1 MNFLERAMKGSHAVL
16 LLMALFGWRN
26 ATAQGDLFAQD
37 SLRYKIGQMLIFGFY
52 GNTVPEEIKEE
63 IHDYNVG
70 GVLLYRAHQNL
81 SSREQMRDLIA
92 DLQASA
98 RIPLL
103 IATDQEGGRV
113 SNLNANNGFSSSP
126 TAYAMGLRTSER
138 YSEQIGNEFADWFD
152 EVGLNTDFAP
162 VVDLRLQSNN
172 VIGDRSFSADADT
185 VVLNASW
192 FIDAFRRRNLITALK
207 HFPGHGSSI
216 GDSHAGFTD
225 VTNTWTETELEPF
238 KRLIDAG
245 QADLIM
251 TAHIFNSRIDS
262 LFPATLSYKTL
273 TTLLRD
279 SLGYGGAVITDA
291 MGMRAISDNYGF
303 TEAITLAINA
313 GADILLY
320 NWDDDF
326 QGHRLAPLFIDHV
339 ETEVLRGSIARER
352 IEASYRR
359 ILRLKQTFIFPS
371 LIMDEKTA
379 APNLF
384 NLCSFPNPF
393 NARTQICYT
402 LHESEQVSAEIVNIL
417 GQPVRRLVQNVQ
429 TAGEQ
434 RLLWDGK
441 DETGKIV
448 SSGLYFFVLQTE
460 QHGQLVQQSI
470 GLHHIK

>member
-1 MNFLERAMKGSHAVL
+1 MKGSYAVI
-16 LLMALFGWRN
+16 LLMAVFGWRN
-26 ATAQGDLFAQD
+26 ATAQGDLFSHD

-52 GNTVPEEIKEE
+52 GNEVPEEIKEE
-63 IHDYNVG
+63 IHDCNVG

-81 SSREQMRDLIA
+81 VNREQMRTLIG
-92 DLQASA
+92 DLQSA
-98 RIPLL
+98 ARVPLL

-113 SNLNANNGFSSSP
+113 SNLNANNGFDSSP
-126 TAYAMGLRTSER
+126 TAYAMGLRTDER
-138 YSEQIGNEFADWFD
+138 YSEQIANEFAHWFSD
-152 EVGLNTDFAP
+152 VGLNTDFAP
-162 VVDLRLQSNN
+162 VVDLRLQPGN
-172 VIGDRSFSADADT
+172 VIGDRSFSADPDT

-192 FIDAFRRRNLITALK
+192 FIDAFRRRNLITTLK

-216 GDSHAGFTD
+216 GDSHTGFTD
-225 VTNTWTETELEPF
+225 VTDTWTEAELEPF

-279 SLGYGGAVITDA
+279 SLGYEGVVITDA
-291 MGMRAISDNYGF
+291 MAMRAISDNYGF

-326 QGHRLAPLFIDHV
+326 QGHRLAPLFIDHI
-339 ETEVLRGSIARER
+339 EAEISNGTIARGR

-359 ILRLKQTFIFPS
+359 ILHLKQDLVSPATVAAG
-371 LIMDEKTA
+371 KTA
-379 APNLF
+379 VPNLL
-384 NLCSFPNPF
+384 NLCSYPNPF
-393 NARTQICYT
+393 NARIQIRYT
-402 LHESEQVSAEIVNIL
+402 LSESGQVSAVICNIL

-434 RLLWDGK
+434 RLSWDGR
-441 DETGKIV
+441 DERGKMM

-460 QHGQLVQQSI
+460 QQGQRIQQSI

>member
-1 MNFLERAMKGSHAVL
+1 MRRWIAL
-16 LLMALFGWRN
+16 LWLAGWLCWSE
-26 ATAQGDLFAQD
+26 AKAQGDLFARD

-52 GNTVPEEIKEE
+52 GNTVPDEIKEE
-63 IHDYNVG
+63 VRDCNVG

-81 SSREQMRDLIA
+81 TSPVQMRNLIA
-92 DLQASA
+92 DLQAAA

-113 SNLNANNGFSSSP
+113 NNLNANNGFSQSP
-126 TAYAMGLRTSER
+126 SAYAMGLRTAER
-138 YSEQIGNEFADWFD
+138 YSEQIGDEFAHWFC

-162 VVDLRLQSNN
+162 VVDLRLQPGN
-172 VIGDRSFSADADT
+172 VIGDRSFSADPDT

-192 FIDAFRRRNLITALK
+192 FIDAFRRRHLITALK

-225 VTNTWTETELEPF
+225 VSDTWTEAELEPF

-279 SLGYGGAVITDA
+279 SLGYEGVVITDA
-291 MGMRAISDNYGF
+291 MAMRAISDNYGF
-303 TEAITLAINA
+303 AEAITLAINA

-326 QGHRLAPLFIDHV
+326 QGHRLAPLFVDHI
-339 ETEVLRGSIARER
+339 EAEISNGTIARGR
-352 IEASYRR
+352 IEASYQR
-359 ILRLKQTFIFPS
+359 ILHLKQDLVSPATVAAG
-371 LIMDEKTA
+371 KTA
-379 APNLF
+379 VPNLL
-384 NLCSFPNPF
+384 NLCSYPNPF
-393 NARTQICYT
+393 NARIQIRYT
-402 LHESEQVSAEIVNIL
+402 LSESGQVSAVICNIL

-434 RLLWDGK
+434 RLSWDGR
-441 DETGKIV
+441 DERGKMM

-460 QHGQLVQQSI
+460 QQGQRIQQSI